1 MNKHSDINFMRGD
14 YMARNLTALPS
25 VVIMPDGSEKELDSF
40 SAEEREKWGR
50 KMCQR
55 IGRAIS
61 EYYADDIEGWNRFA
75 RNMAS

>member
-1 MNKHSDINFMRGD
+1 
-14 YMARNLTALPS
+14 MARKLTALPS

-40 SAEEREKWGR
+40 STEEREKWGI

-61 EYYADDIEGWNRFA
+61 EYYADDIEGWNKFA